1 MLKADAPQCAV
12 ATIRPWPAPS
22 PSLSVSHETS
32 CEFLLHWCCK
42 CCSCLVNPL
51 LIHHVST
58 FMHPSGMQT
67 VRERAFLTELHVFQQ
82 WTRASPP
89 AVWLG
94 MKACGRAV
102 PSQITPT
109 SCPGHHRI
117 PVSCPDHTATKT
129 VTITR
134 CPGAGHNWELL
145 CFPSDTSM
153 NPASIRSHLTGAST
167 CSFCLKIYSED
178 MPMKQTI
185 WWC

>member
-12 ATIRPWPAPS
+12 AAIRPWPALS
-22 PSLSVSHETS
+22 PSLSIFHKTS
-32 CEFLLHWCCK
+32 WGFLLHWCCK
-42 CCSCLVNPL
+42 CCTYLVSPL

-58 FMHPSGMQT
+58 FMHPTGMQT
-67 VRERAFLTELHVFQQ
+67 VRERAFLTEPIVFEQ

-89 AVWLG
+89 AGWLG
-94 MKACGRAV
+94 MNAPGTGV

-109 SCPGHHRI
+109 SCPGYHRI
-117 PVSCPDHTATKT
+117 PVSCPDPTTKT

-134 CPGAGHNWELL
+134 CPGAGHNWEGL
-145 CFPSDTSM
+145 CFPADTSM
-153 NPASIRSHLTGAST
+153 SPASIRSHLTGAST
-167 CSFCLKIYSED
+167 CSFCSKIYSED